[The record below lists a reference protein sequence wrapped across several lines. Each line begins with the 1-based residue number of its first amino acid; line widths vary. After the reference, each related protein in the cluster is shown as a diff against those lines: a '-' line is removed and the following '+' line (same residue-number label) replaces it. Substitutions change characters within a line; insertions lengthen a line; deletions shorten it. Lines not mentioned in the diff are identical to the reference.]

1 MNLKNCLACVA
12 LTALVLPVAGLN
24 AQNEPPKVEFPAAS
38 PASTVKQRV
47 GITDITIE
55 YSRPGIKDRKVFGG
69 LVPYG
74 EVWRTGANQ
83 ATKVT
88 FSTPVKFGGADVP
101 AGSYALFSIPGE
113 KEWTVILSKVTGQWG
128 AYRYDKKD
136 DVTRATVA
144 PVKLSEPV
152 ETFTID
158 VNNIRDESATLN
170 LVWEK
175 TCVPVKLEFDLKP
188 LAAQIETV
196 MASNEAK
203 KPYAQAAMFYLD
215 HGLDLK
221 KAAGWM
227 DEALKAQP
235 DAFYLIYRK
244 GLILEKLGDKA
255 GALAAAQKSLEMAA
269 KAEGGI
275 RDEYTR
281 LNKELIARLK

>member
-1 MNLKNCLACVA
+1 MNLKNTLACLV
-12 LTALVLPVAGLN
+12 LTALVLPAAGLY
-24 AQNEPPKVEFPAAS
+24 AQAPKIEFPAAS
-38 PASTVKQRV
+38 PMGTVKQRV
-47 GITDITIE
+47 GLTDIE
-55 YSRPGIKDRKVFGG
+55 VVYSRPGMKDRKIFGG
-69 LVPYG
+69 LVPFG
-74 EVWRTGANQ
+74 EIWRTGANQ

-88 FSTPVKFGGADVP
+88 FSTDLKFGGTSVP
-101 AGSYALFSIPGE
+101 AGSYALFTIPGE

-128 AYRYDKKD
+128 AYRYDAKD
-136 DVTRATVA
+136 DAARVQVA

-152 ETFTID
+152 ETLLID

-175 TCVPVKLEFDLKP
+175 TCVPVKLELDITPTLVS
-188 LAAQIETV
+188 QIEKV
-196 MASNEAK
+196 MASDEEE

-221 KAAGWM
+221 QAATWM
-227 DEALKAQP
+227 DEAIKAQP

-244 GLILEKLGDKA
+244 GLILEKSGDKA
-255 GALAAAQKSLEMAA
+255 GALAAAQKSLDMAS

-275 RDEYTR
+275 REEYTR